1 MHNGAMLA
9 IMKRIEPEENMDR
22 WYLVTVQATLFDPV
36 AVITAWGSR
45 ETTYQQMRI
54 FPARSKEEALQLAV
68 RIVGQKLRRGYML
81 VHEHGSTAE
90 DILVNLT

>member
-1 MHNGAMLA
+1 MLA

-22 WYLVTVQATLFDPV
+22 WYLVAVQATLFDPV

-54 FPARSKEEALQLAV
+54 FPTGSEEEALDLAA
-68 RIVGQKLRRGYML
+68 RIVGQKLRLGYIL
-81 VHEHGSTAE
+81 IHESGCAAERLSST
-90 DILVNLT
+90 TT

>member
-1 MHNGAMLA
+1 MLA

-54 FPARSKEEALQLAV
+54 SPAGSEEEALDLAA

-81 VHEHGSTAE
+81 MHEHGRSTTS
-90 DILVNLT
+90 LNNLP